1 MNMTNVRIETRLVNR
16 LPLLHKPNKLLVSL
30 DFCIVLN
37 TLIKV
42 EMNKISMMLYQSE
55 DIHQQKLF
63 LSFFGQLVQKLQFN
77 YVKQLLFV

>member
-1 MNMTNVRIETRLVNR
+1 
-16 LPLLHKPNKLLVSL
+16 
-30 DFCIVLN
+30 
-37 TLIKV
+37 
-42 EMNKISMMLYQSE
+42 MNKISMMLYQSE